1 MIEGVPVRHPHPRTI
16 VQVVDSLRL
25 GGTER
30 MAVDLSNALAA
41 RGWTVH
47 LVATRESGPLAEDLS
62 PSVIFHPL
70 ARTSRWDLSGLW
82 RFRRLVRR
90 LRPAI
95 VHTHGWST
103 LQFVTA
109 ALAPD
114 LGGPP
119 VVHHDHGAAR
129 YRSRNRLYKLVA
141 WPAVRAHLAV
151 GPSFL
156 DPPLRTRH
164 RLVRE
169 VVVNGIP
176 LDRIRAKEHYAVGR
190 PARLVSVGNLR
201 TQKDPLGLI
210 AAVGQLRAAGRPV
223 VLDLVGAAPEPELDA
238 ACRVAAA
245 ELGPDVVR
253 FAGRVPDVGGQLGRY
268 DLGIVGSR
276 TESGP
281 ISLIEY
287 LAAGL
292 PFVTTEVGEVV
303 ARLPEDLRRWV
314 VAPGDPVAL
323 ADRIGEALDLEAHTR
338 AAIGERA
345 RAVADELSIDRV
357 AEAVVAVY
365 RRLGAG

>member
-1 MIEGVPVRHPHPRTI
+1 M
-16 VQVVDSLRL
+16 QVVDSLRL

-47 LVATRESGPLAEDLS
+47 LVATREAGPLAADLS
-62 PSVIFHPL
+62 PSVILHPL
-70 ARTSRWDLSGLW
+70 SRTSRWDLSGL
-82 RFRRLVRR
+82 RAFRRLVRR
-90 LRPAI
+90 QRPAI

-103 LQFVTA
+103 LRFVTA
-109 ALAPD
+109 ALAP
-114 LGGPP
+114 GIGVPP

-129 YRSRNRLYKLVA
+129 YRARSGLYKLVA
-141 WPAVRAHLAV
+141 WPLVQAHLAV

-156 DPPLRTRH
+156 EPPLRTRH

-176 LDRIRAKEHYAVGR
+176 LDRIRAKDDYAVGV

-201 TQKDPLGLI
+201 VQKDPLGLI
-210 AAVGQLRAAGRPV
+210 AAVALLAGRGRSV
-223 VLDLVGAAPEPELDA
+223 VLDLVGAAPEPELEA
-238 ACRVAAA
+238 ACRAAAA

-253 FAGRVPDVGGQLGRY
+253 FLGRVPEVGQQLGRY

-314 VAPGDPVAL
+314 VPPGDPAVL
-323 ADRIGEALDLEAHTR
+323 ADRIGEALDLDADAR
-338 AAIGERA
+338 AAIGRRA

-357 AEAVVAVY
+357 AEAVEAVY